1 MPGRNNEGT
10 EMTTVSASFDVP
22 GGAYPVGMDVDP
34 ATGQNRLSVL
44 LRLIFAIPILIFGML
59 VGIGLAIVTV
69 IAWFVILIT
78 GKYPAGMA
86 NFAAGSVR
94 LSARMLGYLYLLTD
108 EYPPFNLD
116 EDSSYP
122 IRPFATVQIEG
133 RNRLT
138 VFFRYIMAI
147 PHLIIL
153 GALNYVIGLIGFIA
167 WLIAL
172 FTGSVPAGLHTFI
185 GGYVRWSTRANS
197 YMMLLTDEYPP
208 FSLS

>member
-1 MPGRNNEGT
+1 M
-10 EMTTVSASFDVP
+10 S
-22 GGAYPVGMDVDP
+22 VDP
-34 ATGQNRLSVL
+34 PIAQNRLSVL
-44 LRLIFAIPILIFGML
+44 LRIIFAIPVFIFAAL
-59 VGIGLAIVTV
+59 VGIGLAIVTL
-69 IAWFVILIT
+69 IAWFVILFT

-86 NFAAGSVR
+86 NFAAGGVR

-108 EYPPFNLD
+108 KYPPFSLD

-122 IRPFATVQIEG
+122 IRPFASVQIEG

-153 GALNYVIGLIGFIA
+153 GALNYIIGLIGFIA

-172 FTGSVPAGLHTFI
+172 FTGSVPAGLHGFI
-185 GGYVRWSTRANS
+185 AGYVRWSLRSNA
-197 YMMLLTDEYPP
+197 YIMLLTDEYPP